1 MKDEEL
7 ITEVVNTVKKL
18 NELTR
23 DAGERGLEVT
33 LIEHPLRVGY
43 IGGKPQ
49 PQNPWFET
57 QIKKWVE
64 YVR

>member
-33 LIEHPLRVGY
+33 LI
-43 IGGKPQ
+43 
-49 PQNPWFET
+49 
-57 QIKKWVE
+57 
-64 YVR
+64 